1 MRYSPSLLFAPAAFA
16 VICCF
21 SGCERSSPRAV
32 QAKTPAKAPSV
43 AVALV
48 TRQDLAD
55 DLELAAE
62 FRPYQEIDLHAK
74 VSGYLKE
81 IHVDIGDRVKAGQLL
96 AVLEVPEMAQDLAHA
111 EASFKRSE
119 LEVERARGEVR
130 RAEINRGIRRLSA
143 ERLSGVMKAR
153 PNLVARQE
161 YDAVMASSQDAEAQY
176 EAAKANLAASEEQV
190 RIAASNKAR
199 IDTMLAYL
207 RITAPFAGL
216 ITQRRG
222 DPGALVQAGTA
233 SHTQALPVVRLSQVD
248 RLRLAVP
255 VPAAVVPRVHVG
267 APVEVRVD
275 SLQRVVQGR
284 VARLNG
290 RLEASTRAMEVQVD
304 VPNPDYEIKPGMYGY
319 ASLRL
324 DKRSKAL
331 AVPIQAINGRG
342 ESASVYIVG
351 LGKQIDRRTVE
362 TGMETPNL
370 VELVSGVRE
379 GEMVVVGMKDLK
391 PGTLVE
397 PKLIREAT
405 HKGDH

>member
-1 MRYSPSLLFAPAAFA
+1 M
-16 VICCF
+16 
-21 SGCERSSPRAV
+21 
-32 QAKTPAKAPSV
+32 QAKNPPKAPSV

-48 TRQDLAD
+48 TRQDLSD

-81 IHVDIGDRVKAGQLL
+81 IRVDIGDRVKAGQLL
-96 AVLEVPEMAQDLAHA
+96 AILEVPEMAQDLAHA
-111 EASFKRSE
+111 EASLKRSE

-161 YDAVMASSQDAEAQY
+161 YDAVMASSHDAEAQH
-176 EAAKANLAASEEQV
+176 EAARANLAASEEQV

-216 ITQRRG
+216 ITERRG

-233 SHTQALPVVRLSQVD
+233 SHTQALPVVRLSQMD

-290 RLEASTRAMEVQVD
+290 RLEATTRAMEVQVD
-304 VPNPDYEIKPGMYGY
+304 VPNADYEIKPGMYGY

-324 DKRSKAL
+324 DKRTKAL
-331 AVPIQAINGRG
+331 AVPVQAISGRG
-342 ESASVYIVG
+342 EAATVFVVG
-351 LGKQIDRRTVE
+351 LGKQIDRRTVA

-370 VELVSGVRE
+370 VEVLSGVRE

-397 PKLIREAT
+397 PKIIREAI
-405 HKGDH
+405 HKGEH